1 MQTISSRS
9 WSDLYSNFLLK
20 ARRWLIGNRRTN
32 ALSKV
37 ILDNGDAHFRSSLY
51 FSSRISLV
59 TAEKS
64 ARGCLLNACCVF
76 RSRGC
81 NPGGHVVTRFW
92 VSWRGPGCCRIE
104 MIIPASAYFIE
115 LNIQMAESAET
126 SICPDSKKTSLFCSG
141 PRITWLRYLV

>member
-76 RSRGC
+76 GSRGC

-92 VSWRGPGCCRIE
+92 DSWRGPGCCRIE
-104 MIIPASAYFIE
+104 MMMLASAYFAK
-115 LNIQMAESAET
+115 LNVQMAESADNP
-126 SICPDSKKTSLFCSG
+126 ICPCSKVKSLFCFG
-141 PRITWLRYLV
+141 ARIYLAWMT